1 MFVLLDIEHLPDD
14 LKSLSAD
21 KTHQLTFKAAFTI
34 KDVPDTFTGIVY
46 ASASGELQVEHF
58 NYPRGNKRKVIT
70 LKNKLP
76 PGAFD
81 KVKEY
86 LYAVSRGETV
96 SYPLQLETLNKR
108 ISHTPRK

>member
-1 MFVLLDIEHLPDD
+1 MFVLLDIEHLTDD
-14 LKSLSAD
+14 LQSLAAD
-21 KTHQLTFKAAFTI
+21 KTHRLTFKVVFTI

-46 ASASGELQVEHF
+46 ENTAGELQVEHL
-58 NYPRGNKRKVIT
+58 NNPKGNKRKVIT

-81 KVKEY
+81 KIKEQ

-96 SYPLQLETLNKR
+96 SYPLELETLNKR
-108 ISHTPRK
+108 VSGTPRK